1 MVPVSDVG
9 VLIAGAGAAGS
20 ACAEALRDLGYDGS
34 VILAG
39 RDVDPPYERPY
50 CSKSYLRAQ
59 MTREETYVP
68 VPDDVDLRIR
78 TSVMKLDPGART
90 AKLSSGDELSF
101 EHAVMATGANVK
113 RLRVDGCDL
122 DGIHY
127 LRTLGNSDSIRTD
140 AEKAENVV
148 LIGGSYIACEVAAS
162 LTAEGKHCTL
172 LMPESGPM
180 SLGFGPI
187 AAEFFQG
194 VLRDH
199 GIDWVANDGLARF
212 EGDGRVGRVVTE
224 GGRELPAD
232 VVVVGIGVVPDV
244 MLARSAGLDL
254 GESGGI
260 HCSATLATSA
270 ERVWAAGDT
279 CEYDSMVHGR
289 RLRVEHW
296 EHARS
301 QGAAVARAIAG
312 EERPYDEIPYFW
324 SDLADWCTLE
334 YVGPADT
341 WDREE
346 VRGSVDDG
354 EFSIFYLDG
363 ERLVA
368 TLTVGRSEDLDTAR
382 ELMAVDRPVGPS
394 DF

>member
-59 MTREETYVP
+59 MSREETYVP

-101 EHAVMATGANVK
+101 EHAVLATGANVK

-127 LRTLGNSDSIRTD
+127 LRTLGNSDSIRAD
-140 AEKAENVV
+140 AAAAENVV

-172 LMPESGPM
+172 VMPEAGPL

-224 GGRELPAD
+224 SGRELPAD
-232 VVVVGIGVVPDV
+232 VVVMGIGVVPDV
-244 MLARSAGLDL
+244 MLARSAG
-254 GESGGI
+254 GWSTGSTRGRRAPRWRARSRARSARTTRSPISGRTSPIGAR
-260 HCSATLATSA
+260 SSTSA
-270 ERVWAAGDT
+270 RPTPGTA
-279 CEYDSMVHGR
+279 R
-289 RLRVEHW
+289 RSA
-296 EHARS
+296 ARS
-301 QGAAVARAIAG
+301 TTASSRSSISTA
-312 EERPYDEIPYFW
+312 
-324 SDLADWCTLE
+324 SDSW
-334 YVGPADT
+334 
-341 WDREE
+341 R
-346 VRGSVDDG
+346 R
-354 EFSIFYLDG
+354 
-363 ERLVA
+363 
-368 TLTVGRSEDLDTAR
+368 
-382 ELMAVDRPVGPS
+382 
-394 DF
+394 

>member
-59 MTREETYVP
+59 MSREETYVP

-101 EHAVMATGANVK
+101 EHAVLATGANVK

-140 AEKAENVV
+140 AEAAENVV

-172 LMPESGPM
+172 VMPEAGPL

-187 AAEFFQG
+187 AAQFFQG

-224 GGRELPAD
+224 SGRELPAD
-232 VVVVGIGVVPDV
+232 VVVMGIGVVPDV
-244 MLARSAGLDL
+244 MLARSAGLEL

-270 ERVWAAGDT
+270 ERVWAAGDP

-301 QGAAVARAIAG
+301 QGAAVARSIAG

-334 YVGPADT
+334 YVGPADS

-346 VRGSVDDG
+346 IRGSVDDG

-368 TLTVGRSEDLDTAR
+368 TLTVGRSEDLDRAR